1 MFLAIGEF
9 CYIQAQPRK
18 KLIVI
23 QTLISFL
30 YSSGAI
36 KASKKIEAPDWKVGL
51 SNLLITI
58 EMAIFSILHLWAFA
72 WQEYSVKRVQDVEA
86 FYGDGKPTYQG
97 GFCGLKALLDALNPL
112 DLLKAISRGFRWL
125 FVGRK
130 KRMLDPSYQVPSEQI
145 GLDGAGHAPGTTTTN
160 TAYEGAG
167 ALMAGGRTSPDQEG
181 DVLLSH
187 AQPNPTAHGHSDSE
201 TGLVIPPAYDDE
213 HHDPFYTSNNGR
225 LSNSSLLDPMA
236 PSPQPYSPYDDSFH
250 NPYMVP
256 VDHGGHEDLHHNAYS
271 THHLDQQET
280 GVTTGPYPSHD
291 LHEHEPIP
299 MPESYQSPPHHDD
312 YDHHERRY

>member
-1 MFLAIGEF
+1 M
-9 CYIQAQPRK
+9 C
-18 KLIVI
+18 V

-36 KASKKIEAPDWKVGL
+36 KSSKKIEAPDWKVGL

-72 WQEYSVKRVQDVEA
+72 FQEYSIKRVQDVEA
-86 FYGDGKPTYQG
+86 TGFYGDGKPTYQG

-145 GLDGAGHAPGTTTTN
+145 GLDGAGHASGTTTN

-167 ALMAGGRTSPDQEG
+167 ALMAGGRTSPEQEG

-187 AQPNPTAHGHSDSE
+187 AQPNPTAHGHSNSE
-201 TGLVIPPAYDDE
+201 TGLVPPPAYDDE
-213 HHDPFYTSNNGR
+213 HHDRFYTSNDGR

-250 NPYMVP
+250 SPYMVP
-256 VDHGGHEDLHHNAYS
+256 ADHGSHEDLHHNPYTS
-271 THHLDQQET
+271 NHLNQQEM

-299 MPESYQSPPHHDD
+299 MPESYQPPPLHDD
-312 YDHHERRY
+312 YDHHGHRY